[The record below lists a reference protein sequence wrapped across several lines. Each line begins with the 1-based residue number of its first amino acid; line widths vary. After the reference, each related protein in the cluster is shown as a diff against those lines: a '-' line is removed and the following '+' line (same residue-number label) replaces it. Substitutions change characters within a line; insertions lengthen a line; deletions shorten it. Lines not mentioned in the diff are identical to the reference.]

1 MSITSVLS
9 YLGGYYNSTT
19 FELDMVKVA
28 DVSESSEDE
37 LNFVLQELSL
47 NGDISIDND
56 MITLITILPEINER
70 FNELYSPVETV
81 KWDKNTMLKLD
92 K

>member
-19 FELDMVKVA
+19 FELDMFKVA